1 MSLDVQSARTTSQ
14 DVQSAGATSQDVQSA
29 RTTSLDVQ
37 SARTTSLDVQ
47 SAQLL
52 LCPQICSYLACS
64 FGACIQCSCKY
75 LAAFLQKSV
84 CFECGQEATNPLFKM
99 YSRRACRAL
108 NVQLTF
114 LSVTNRTGTCVHIY
128 YTMLTW
134 SEPRPLMHSVKIGE
148 MTGFKK
154 QQQQQQQQQKN
165 AGRWNWIDRLLIWV
179 SRKYR

>member
-1 MSLDVQSARTTSQ
+1 MFSQ
-14 DVQSAGATSQDVQSA
+14 HSYYSVPKFAVI
-29 RTTSLDVQ
+29 
-37 SARTTSLDVQ
+37 
-47 SAQLL
+47 LL
-52 LCPQICSYLACS
+52 VLLVLV
-64 FGACIQCSCKY
+64 QCSCKY

-165 AGRWNWIDRLLIWV
+165 AGRWNWIDRYFWYESQESTGNFQFGRLLGERHV
-179 SRKYR
+179 YKYGYWLVRLWYEVLPFIIDC